1 MKLKTGISQVAFQAM
16 KDDIMPQNIVKCK
29 KWPKNMNLY
38 LLSLSPTSAKVA
50 ASQPL
55 PVHSCQ
61 DDCCCSPE
69 KAELIGTLSFVHAGE
84 NAYAQILH
92 PC

>member
-1 MKLKTGISQVAFQAM
+1 MKLKTGMSQAAFHAM
-16 KDDIMPQNIVKCK
+16 KDDIMPQNIVTSK

-38 LLSLSPTSAKVA
+38 LVSLSPTSAEVA

-61 DDCCCSPE
+61 GDCCCSPE
-69 KAELIGTLSFVHAGE
+69 KAELIGTLSFVQTGE
-84 NAYAQILH
+84 SAYAQILH